1 MKIISKIEMRKIS
14 IALLLL
20 IYSFVEAQAL
30 QEIIPPYNIKTV
42 SFMDNGQNV
51 IPVFKLGESYELN
64 FDDLFGNEA
73 NYYYEIIHCDYNW
86 VPSDIPKQEYLK
98 GLDNQRIIDYSNSF
112 NCLQLYSHYQ
122 LNIPNQFT
130 QLALSGNYII
140 KILNEDRD
148 VVFSRKFIIY
158 EDIANVRLQVKRG
171 RNISTIESKQNL
183 DFSITS
189 KSLTFQNPLQNVKV
203 LLLQNRQFT
212 TGIKNIAPQY
222 TIGNELVYKYDSET
236 QFWGGNEFR
245 FFDNKEIRNAA
256 NNVAKISSNGA
267 IYNSFLFTDEARAN
281 LPYSFTLDANG
292 NFVVRNLN
300 AANNK
305 IEADYAWVYFS
316 LSAPSFRLDKDI
328 YINGMFNNYALT
340 PENKMEY
347 NEKKNLYEKA
357 LLIKQ
362 GFTNYQYVVADTK
375 GKIDQENSIDGN
387 FFQTEN
393 EYEIIVYYRENTQRY
408 DRVIGF
414 VAINSVSITN

>member
-51 IPVFKLGESYELN
+51 IPVFKLGESFELN

-122 LNIPNQFT
+122 LSIPNQFT

-140 KILNEDRD
+140 KILNEDRE

-158 EDIANVRLQVKRG
+158 EDIANVRLQIKRG

-300 AANNK
+300 ASNNK

>member
-1 MKIISKIEMRKIS
+1 
-14 IALLLL
+14 
-20 IYSFVEAQAL
+20 
-30 QEIIPPYNIKTV
+30 
-42 SFMDNGQNV
+42 MDNGQNV
-51 IPVFKLGESYELN
+51 IPVFKLGESFELN

-122 LNIPNQFT
+122 LSIPNQFT

-140 KILNEDRD
+140 KILNEDRE

-203 LLLQNRQFT
+203 FLLQNRQFT

>member
-51 IPVFKLGESYELN
+51 IPVFKLGESFELN

>member
-51 IPVFKLGESYELN
+51 IPVFKLGESFELN

-122 LNIPNQFT
+122 LSIPNQFT

-140 KILNEDRD
+140 KILNEDRE

-158 EDIANVRLQVKRG
+158 EDIANVRLQIKRG

-212 TGIKNIAPQY
+212 TRIKNIAPQY

>member
-42 SFMDNGQNV
+42 SFMNNGQNV
-51 IPVFKLGESYELN
+51 IPVFKLGESFELN

-122 LNIPNQFT
+122 LSIPNQFT

-140 KILNEDRD
+140 KILNEDRE

-203 LLLQNRQFT
+203 FLLQNRQFT

>member
-1 MKIISKIEMRKIS
+1 M
-14 IALLLL
+14 
-20 IYSFVEAQAL
+20 
-30 QEIIPPYNIKTV
+30 N
-42 SFMDNGQNV
+42 NGQNV
-51 IPVFKLGESYELN
+51 IPVFKLGESFELN

-130 QLALSGNYII
+130 QLALSGNYMI

-158 EDIANVRLQVKRG
+158 EDIANVRLQIKRG

-256 NNVAKISSNGA
+256 NSVAKISSNGA

-414 VAINSVSITN
+414 VALNSVSITN

>member
-1 MKIISKIEMRKIS
+1 MRKIS
-14 IALLLL
+14 ALLLFL
-20 IYSFVEAQAL
+20 FCSLADAQAL

-51 IPVFKLGESYELN
+51 IPVFKLGESFELN

-122 LNIPNQFT
+122 LSIPNQFT
-130 QLALSGNYII
+130 RLSLSGNYVI

-158 EDIANVRLQVKRG
+158 EDIANVRLQIKRG

-203 LLLQNRQFT
+203 LLLQNRQFN

-222 TIGNELVYKYDSET
+222 TIGNELVYRYDTET

-256 NNVAKISSNGA
+256 NNVSKISSNGA

-281 LPYSFTLDANG
+281 FPYSFTLDANG

-300 AANNK
+300 ATNNK

-328 YINGMFNNYALT
+328 YVNGMFNNYALT

-347 NEKKNLYEKA
+347 NEKKNVYEKA

-362 GFTNYQYVVADTK
+362 GFTNYQYVVADAK
-375 GKIDQENSIDGN
+375 GNLDPENSIDGN

-393 EYEIIVYYRENTQRY
+393 EYEVIVYYRENTQRY

-414 VAINSVSITN
+414 VALNSVSITN

>member
-1 MKIISKIEMRKIS
+1 MRNCFIKT
-14 IALLLL
+14 LLGLL
-20 IYSFVEAQAL
+20 SFLHFNTLEAQAL

-51 IPVFKLGESYELN
+51 IPVFKLGESFELN

-122 LNIPNQFT
+122 LSIPNQFT

-140 KILNEDRD
+140 KILNEDRE

-212 TGIKNIAPQY
+212 TRIKNIAPQY

-267 IYNSFLFTDEARAN
+267 IYNSFLFTDEARAK

>member
-1 MKIISKIEMRKIS
+1 MRKIS

-51 IPVFKLGESYELN
+51 IPVFKLGESFELN

-122 LNIPNQFT
+122 LSIPNQFT

-140 KILNEDRD
+140 KILNEDRE

-158 EDIANVRLQVKRG
+158 EDIANVRLQIKRG

>member
-51 IPVFKLGESYELN
+51 IPVFKLGESFELN

-86 VPSDIPKQEYLK
+86 VPSDIPKQEYLR

-122 LNIPNQFT
+122 LSIPNQFT
-130 QLALSGNYII
+130 QLALSGNYMI
-140 KILNEDRD
+140 KILNEDRE

-158 EDIANVRLQVKRG
+158 EDIANVRLQIKRG

-300 AANNK
+300 ASNNK

>member
-1 MKIISKIEMRKIS
+1 MRKIS

-51 IPVFKLGESYELN
+51 IPVFKLGESFELN

-140 KILNEDRD
+140 KILNEDRE

-300 AANNK
+300 ASNNK

>member
-1 MKIISKIEMRKIS
+1 MRKIS

-51 IPVFKLGESYELN
+51 IPVFKLGESFELN

-122 LNIPNQFT
+122 LSIPNQFT

-140 KILNEDRD
+140 KILNEDRE

>member
-1 MKIISKIEMRKIS
+1 M
-14 IALLLL
+14 
-20 IYSFVEAQAL
+20 
-30 QEIIPPYNIKTV
+30 N
-42 SFMDNGQNV
+42 NGQNV
-51 IPVFKLGESYELN
+51 IPVFKLGESFELN

-122 LNIPNQFT
+122 LSIPNQFT
-130 QLALSGNYII
+130 QLALSGNYMI

-158 EDIANVRLQVKRG
+158 EDIANVRLQIKRG

-387 FFQTEN
+387 FSQTEN

-414 VAINSVSITN
+414 VALNSVSITN

>member
-1 MKIISKIEMRKIS
+1 MRKIS

-51 IPVFKLGESYELN
+51 IPVFKLGESFELN

-158 EDIANVRLQVKRG
+158 EDIANVRLQIKRG

>member
-1 MKIISKIEMRKIS
+1 MRKIS

-51 IPVFKLGESYELN
+51 IPVFKLGESFELN

-86 VPSDIPKQEYLK
+86 VPSDIPKQEYLR

-267 IYNSFLFTDEARAN
+267 IYNSFLFTDEARTN
-281 LPYSFTLDANG
+281 QPYSFTLDANG

>member
-1 MKIISKIEMRKIS
+1 MRKIS

-51 IPVFKLGESYELN
+51 IPVFKLGESFELN

-267 IYNSFLFTDEARAN
+267 IYNSFLFTDEARVN

>member
-1 MKIISKIEMRKIS
+1 MRNLFLKIIFG
-14 IALLLL
+14 LL
-20 IYSFVEAQAL
+20 SFLHFNSLEAQSL
-30 QEIIPPYNIKTV
+30 QEIIPPYNIKTI
-42 SFMDNGQNV
+42 SFMNNGQNV
-51 IPVFKLGESYELN
+51 IPVFKLGESFELN

>member
-51 IPVFKLGESYELN
+51 IPVFKLGESFELN

-122 LNIPNQFT
+122 LSIPNQFT
-130 QLALSGNYII
+130 QLALSGNYMI
-140 KILNEDRD
+140 KILNEDRE

-158 EDIANVRLQVKRG
+158 EDIANVRLQIKRG

-203 LLLQNRQFT
+203 LLLQNRQFNT
-212 TGIKNIAPQY
+212 EIKNIAPQY

-414 VAINSVSITN
+414 VTINSVSITN

>member
-1 MKIISKIEMRKIS
+1 MRKIS
-14 IALLLL
+14 VVLLFVM
-20 IYSFVEAQAL
+20 YSLAKAQAL
-30 QEIIPPYNIKTV
+30 QEIIPPYNIKTI
-42 SFMDNGQNV
+42 SFMNNGQNV
-51 IPVFKLGESYELN
+51 IPVFKLGESFELN

-122 LNIPNQFT
+122 LSIPNQFT
-130 QLALSGNYII
+130 QLALSGNYMI

-158 EDIANVRLQVKRG
+158 ENIANVRLQIKRG

-212 TGIKNIAPQY
+212 TGIKNITPQY

-256 NNVAKISSNGA
+256 NNVAKISSSGA

-414 VAINSVSITN
+414 VALNSVSITN

>member
-1 MKIISKIEMRKIS
+1 MRYRLFKIFLGVLGFLSIEI
-14 IALLLL
+14 ID
-20 IYSFVEAQAL
+20 AQNL
-30 QEIIPPYNIKTV
+30 QEIIPPYNIKTI

-51 IPVFKLGESYELN
+51 IPVFKLGEAFELN

-98 GLDNQRIIDYSNSF
+98 GLDNQRIINYSNSF

-122 LNIPNQFT
+122 LSIPNQFT
-130 QLALSGNYII
+130 QLALSGNYMI
-140 KILNEDRD
+140 KILNEDRE

-158 EDIANVRLQVKRG
+158 EDLASVRLQIKRG
-171 RNISTIESKQNL
+171 RNLSTIESKQNL

-203 LLLQNRQFT
+203 LLLQNRQFN

-222 TIGNELVYKYDSET
+222 TIGNELIYKYDTET
-236 QFWGGNEFR
+236 QFWAGNEFR
-245 FFDNKEIRNAA
+245 FFDNKEIRNAS
-256 NNVAKISSNGA
+256 NNVSRISSSGG
-267 IYNSFLFTDEARAN
+267 IYNGFLFTDEARAN
-281 LPYSFTLDANG
+281 FPYSFTLDANG

-300 AANNK
+300 ATNQK
-305 IEADYAWVYFS
+305 IEADYAWIYFS
-316 LSAPSFRLDKDI
+316 LSAPSFRVDKDI
-328 YINGMFNNYALT
+328 YITGMFNNYALT

-347 NEKKNLYEKA
+347 NQKKNLYEKA

-362 GFTNYQYVVADTK
+362 GFTNYQYVVADAK
-375 GKIDQENSIDGN
+375 GNLDPENSIDGN
-387 FFQTEN
+387 FYQTEN
-393 EYEIIVYYRENTQRY
+393 EYEVIVYYRENTQRY

-414 VAINSVSITN
+414 VTLNSINITN

>member
-51 IPVFKLGESYELN
+51 IPVFKLGESFELN

-86 VPSDIPKQEYLK
+86 VPSDIPKQEYLR

-122 LNIPNQFT
+122 LSIPNQFT

-140 KILNEDRD
+140 KILNEDRE

-203 LLLQNRQFT
+203 LLLQNRQFN

-222 TIGNELVYKYDSET
+222 TIGNELVYKYDTET

-375 GKIDQENSIDGN
+375 GKIDPENSIDGN

>member
-1 MKIISKIEMRKIS
+1 MRKIS
-14 IALLLL
+14 VVLLFVM
-20 IYSFVEAQAL
+20 YSLAKAQAL
-30 QEIIPPYNIKTV
+30 QEILPPYNIKTI
-42 SFMDNGQNV
+42 SFMNNGQNV
-51 IPVFKLGESYELN
+51 IPVFKLGESFELN

-158 EDIANVRLQVKRG
+158 EDIANVRLQIKRG

-203 LLLQNRQFT
+203 LLLQNRQFI

>member
-1 MKIISKIEMRKIS
+1 MRNLFLKIIFG
-14 IALLLL
+14 LL
-20 IYSFVEAQAL
+20 SFLHFNSLEAQSL
-30 QEIIPPYNIKTV
+30 QEIIPPYNIKTI
-42 SFMDNGQNV
+42 SFMNNGQNV
-51 IPVFKLGESYELN
+51 IPVFKLGESFELN

-300 AANNK
+300 ASNNK

-347 NEKKNLYEKA
+347 NEKKNVYEKA

>member
-1 MKIISKIEMRKIS
+1 M
-14 IALLLL
+14 
-20 IYSFVEAQAL
+20 
-30 QEIIPPYNIKTV
+30 N
-42 SFMDNGQNV
+42 NGQNV
-51 IPVFKLGESYELN
+51 IPVFKLGESFELN

-86 VPSDIPKQEYLK
+86 MPSDIPKQEYLK

-122 LNIPNQFT
+122 LSIPNQFT
-130 QLALSGNYII
+130 QLALSGNYMI

-158 EDIANVRLQVKRG
+158 EDIANVRLQIKRG

-414 VAINSVSITN
+414 VALNSVSITN

>member
-51 IPVFKLGESYELN
+51 IPVFKLGESFELN

-375 GKIDQENSIDGN
+375 GKINQENSIDGN

>member
-1 MKIISKIEMRKIS
+1 MRYCFLKIFIG
-14 IALLLL
+14 LL
-20 IYSFVEAQAL
+20 SFLYCKTIEAQAL
-30 QEIIPPYNIKTV
+30 QETIPPYNIKTV

-51 IPVFKLGESYELN
+51 IPVFKLGESFELN

-86 VPSDIPKQEYLK
+86 VPSDIPKQEYLR

-122 LNIPNQFT
+122 LSIPNQFT
-130 QLALSGNYII
+130 QLALSGNYMI
-140 KILNEDRD
+140 KILNEDRE

-158 EDIANVRLQVKRG
+158 EDLASVRLQIKRG
-171 RNISTIESKQNL
+171 RNLSTIESKQNL

-203 LLLQNRQFT
+203 LLLQNRQFN
-212 TGIKNIAPQY
+212 TGIKNIIPQY
-222 TIGNELVYKYDSET
+222 TIGNELIYKYDTET
-236 QFWGGNEFR
+236 QFWAGNEFR
-245 FFDNKEIRNAA
+245 FFDNKEIRNAS
-256 NNVAKISSNGA
+256 NNVAKISSSGG
-267 IYNSFLFTDEARAN
+267 IYNSYLFTDEARAN
-281 LPYSFTLDANG
+281 FPYSFTLDANG

-300 AANNK
+300 ATNQK

-340 PENKMEY
+340 SENKMEY
-347 NEKKNLYEKA
+347 NEKKNIYEKA

-387 FFQTEN
+387 FYQTEN
-393 EYEIIVYYRENTQRY
+393 EYEVIVYYRENTQRY

-414 VAINSVSITN
+414 VTLNSVNITN

>member
-20 IYSFVEAQAL
+20 IYSFVKAQAL

-51 IPVFKLGESYELN
+51 IPVFKLGESFELN

-140 KILNEDRD
+140 KILNEDRE

>member
-42 SFMDNGQNV
+42 SFMNNGQNV
-51 IPVFKLGESYELN
+51 IPVFKLGESFELN

-300 AANNK
+300 ASNNK

>member
-1 MKIISKIEMRKIS
+1 LKIISKIEMRKIS

-51 IPVFKLGESYELN
+51 IPVFKLGESFELN

-328 YINGMFNNYALT
+328 YINGMFNNYTLT

-347 NEKKNLYEKA
+347 NEKKSVYEKA

>member
-42 SFMDNGQNV
+42 SFMNNGQNV
-51 IPVFKLGESYELN
+51 IPVFKLGESFELN

-140 KILNEDRD
+140 KILNEDRE

-281 LPYSFTLDANG
+281 QPYSFALDANG

>member
-42 SFMDNGQNV
+42 SFMNNGQNV
-51 IPVFKLGESYELN
+51 IPVFKLGESFELN

-98 GLDNQRIIDYSNSF
+98 GLDNQRIINYSNSF

-267 IYNSFLFTDEARAN
+267 IYNSYLFTDEARAN

-347 NEKKNLYEKA
+347 NEKKSVYEKA

>member
-140 KILNEDRD
+140 KILNEDRE

>member
-1 MKIISKIEMRKIS
+1 MRKIS
-14 IALLLL
+14 VLLLFL
-20 IYSFVEAQAL
+20 FYSLADAQAL

-51 IPVFKLGESYELN
+51 IPVFRLGESFELN

-122 LNIPNQFT
+122 LSIPNQFT
-130 QLALSGNYII
+130 RLALSGNYMI

-148 VVFSRKFIIY
+148 VIFSRKFIIY
-158 EDIANVRLQVKRG
+158 EDIATVRLQIKRG
-171 RNISTIESKQNL
+171 RNLSTIESKQNL

-203 LLLQNRQFT
+203 LLLQNRQFN
-212 TGIKNIAPQY
+212 TGIKNIPPQY
-222 TIGNELVYKYDSET
+222 TIGNELIYKYDTET
-236 QFWGGNEFR
+236 QFWAGNEFR

-256 NNVAKISSNGA
+256 NNVAKISSNGG
-267 IYNSFLFTDEARAN
+267 IYNSFLFTDDARAN
-281 LPYSFTLDANG
+281 FPYSFTQDANG

-300 AANNK
+300 ATNQK

-347 NEKKNLYEKA
+347 NEKKNVYEKA

-362 GFTNYQYVVADTK
+362 GFTNYQYIVADVK
-375 GKIDQENSIDGN
+375 GKIDSENSIDGN

-393 EYEIIVYYRENTQRY
+393 EYEVIVYYRENTQRY

-414 VAINSVSITN
+414 VALTSVGVSN